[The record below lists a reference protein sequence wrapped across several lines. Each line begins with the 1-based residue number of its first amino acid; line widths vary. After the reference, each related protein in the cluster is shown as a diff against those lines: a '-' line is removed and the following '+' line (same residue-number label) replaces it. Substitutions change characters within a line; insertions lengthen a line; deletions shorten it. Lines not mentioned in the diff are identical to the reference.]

1 MFFFSFRESG
11 VRNLRKH
18 IEKIYRK
25 AAFKVNLFYNL
36 NNQFFKPTSY
46 ESAFLI
52 LFHRIGILYCLE
64 RQDVGYEVSVLLHSV
79 QCVLY
84 TVYL

>member
-36 NNQFFKPTSY
+36 NNQFFKPTSF

-52 LFHRIGILYCLE
+52 LFHRIGIL
-64 RQDVGYEVSVLLHSV
+64 
-79 QCVLY
+79 
-84 TVYL
+84 